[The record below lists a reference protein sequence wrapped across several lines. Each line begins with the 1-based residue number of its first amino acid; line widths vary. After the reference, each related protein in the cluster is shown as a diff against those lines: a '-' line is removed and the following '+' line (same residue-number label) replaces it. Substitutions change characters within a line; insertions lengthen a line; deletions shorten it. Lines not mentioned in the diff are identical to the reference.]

1 MKNFFDL
8 LHIYKGHGKAVM
20 IGIIGTILCSLN
32 ELIYPY
38 ITKYILNDVLAM
50 QIDEAFTALFYVA
63 LVFLGSHIVYMIGF
77 YISMVKN
84 SMMVD
89 EIRAELRN
97 KLFWKLEHLSFK
109 WYDNNRTGEIMAIL
123 GSDIDQ
129 VDWMSWSLI
138 SEFLGIL
145 ISLVGTIIIFGSMN
159 FKLTVM
165 ILPMIPLILMVEKVY
180 VKYMK
185 PKSKLTKDLH
195 RDQLKFEEDKIA
207 GIRTVQSFNKEGQ
220 EFSAFIKMN
229 ARLNDAS
236 KIKWQMHW
244 AHNVANSSVTT
255 FFFCFVIIGGSA
267 MVLNKDISLSDLLV
281 FNMYSYMLINPAK
294 AISHYMKEFVESI
307 VSYNKV
313 MSLLNTP
320 EDILNCESPIK
331 PSIKG
336 QIQFNNVSFSY
347 NGNNTILKDCNLK
360 IDSGEYVAIVG
371 PSGAGK
377 STIAGLIPRYY
388 DLISGSI
395 TIDGINIKDID
406 LGFLRKCIGVVQQ
419 DIYLFAGSIFD
430 NIAYSANNAKMEDVI
445 RAANLANCHEFIS
458 KLPNGYNTDIGE
470 RGVKLSGGQ
479 KQRIVIARLFLSNP
493 PILIFDEA
501 TSALDNES
509 EKVVQ
514 KALEKLAKDR
524 TTIVIAHRLS
534 TIQNADRILF
544 LSDNGIEEE
553 GTHEDLMKLGGKY
566 AKLYKSNIIE

>member
-8 LHIYKGHGKAVM
+8 LHIYKGHGKEVM

-32 ELIYPY
+32 ELVYPY
-38 ITKYILNDVLAM
+38 ITKYIINDVLVM
-50 QIDEAFTALFYVA
+50 PIDEAFTALFYVA

-89 EIRAELRN
+89 EIRADLRN

-109 WYDNNRTGEIMAIL
+109 WYDNNRTGEIMAVID
-123 GSDIDQ
+123 SDVHNI
-129 VDWMSWSLI
+129 DWMSWSLI

-145 ISLVGTIIIFGSMN
+145 IQLFGTIIIFSSMN
-159 FKLTVM
+159 FKLTMMV
-165 ILPMIPLILMVEKVY
+165 LPMIPLILIVEKVY
-180 VKYMK
+180 VKCMK
-185 PKSKLTKDLH
+185 PKSKLAKDIY
-195 RDQLKFEEDKIA
+195 RDQVKFEEDKIA
-207 GIRTVQSFNKEGQ
+207 GIRTVQSFNKEAH
-220 EFSAFIKMN
+220 EFSDFMKTN
-229 ARLNDAS
+229 ERLNDAS

-244 AHNVANSSVTT
+244 AHNVANSSITT

-267 MVLNKDISLSDLLV
+267 MVLKKDISLSDLLV
-281 FNMYSYMLINPAK
+281 FNMYSYMLTNPAK
-294 AISHYMKEFVESI
+294 MLSRYMKEFVECM

-313 MSLLNTP
+313 MSLLSTP
-320 EDILNCESPIK
+320 EDIVNCENSIK
-331 PSIKG
+331 PSIRG
-336 QIQFNNVSFSY
+336 EVQFNNVSFSY
-347 NGNNTILKDCNLK
+347 NGNDTILKDCNLK
-360 IDSGEYVAIVG
+360 INSGEYVAIVG

-377 STIAGLIPRYY
+377 STIAGLVPRYY
-388 DLISGSI
+388 DLINGSI
-395 TIDGINIKDID
+395 TIDGINIKDIN
-406 LGFLRKCIGVVQQ
+406 LGFLRRSIGVVQQ
-419 DIYLFAGSIFD
+419 DIYLFAGTVFE
-430 NIAYSANNAKMEDVI
+430 NIAYSVDNANMEDVI

-479 KQRIVIARLFLSNP
+479 KQRIAIARLFLSNP

-566 AKLYKSNIIE
+566 AKLYKSNSTE